1 MYVGSGGPIDWKA
14 VKVPDTVRVSDMRM
28 ESAPAS
34 VKEGGVIRGGVFDM
48 ATHRT
53 ITGAKVVLF
62 QPKVSLVQGTEAGAL
77 KQPGSTQTDK
87 AGLFEISAIP
97 EGYYQIHVYAEGY
110 AARAVG
116 AFDNRSGHACLES
129 DILISKA
136 APLRGVVADEKGNP
150 IPGVKVSARNAIG
163 MDGFG
168 YGPAKAP
175 SATTDAKGCFEI
187 SSLPEGS
194 TGLFCQAPSLHQ
206 QTSIFELYKVSNRPW
221 EKREDIR
228 IVMTGTGSVRGKV
241 VDRDGK
247 APTRE
252 FSVNI
257 EPKGGSKRGSWSGSM
272 RCKEGGT
279 FEFSGVP
286 PGEYVLVAQ
295 PNPMT
300 EGEAS
305 EPKPVVITTGCALE
319 VELVTDHAQK

>member
-1 MYVGSGGPIDWKA
+1 MGGGGPIEWKT

-28 ESAPAS
+28 ESAPAK
-34 VKEGGVIRGGVFDM
+34 VREGGVIRGGVFDL
-48 ATHRT
+48 ATHRAVA
-53 ITGAKVVLF
+53 GAKVALF
-62 QPKVSLVQGTEAGAL
+62 QRTEAREL
-77 KQPGSTQTDK
+77 KEARSTRTDK

-97 EGYYQIHVYAEGY
+97 EGYYEIHVYAEGC
-110 AARAVG
+110 AGRNVG
-116 AFDNRSGHACLES
+116 PFDNRSGHAYLES

-136 APLRGVVADEKGNP
+136 ASLRGVVADEKGNP
-150 IPGVKVSARNAIG
+150 IPGVKVSARNTIG
-163 MDGFG
+163 IDGLG
-168 YGPAKAP
+168 YRCAGEP
-175 SATTDAKGCFEI
+175 SAATDAKGCFEI
-187 SSLPEGS
+187 SSLPEGF
-194 TGLFCQAPSLHQ
+194 TGLNCRAPSLHQ
-206 QTSIFELYKVSNRPW
+206 QTSIFELYKVSNRSW

-252 FSVNI
+252 FHVNI
-257 EPKGGSKRGSWSGSM
+257 EPKGGSKLGSWGGSM

-305 EPKPVVITTGCALE
+305 EPKPVVITAGCALE
-319 VELVTDHAQK
+319 VEFVSDHAHK

>member
-1 MYVGSGGPIDWKA
+1 VYVGSGSPIEWKT

-28 ESAPAS
+28 ESAPEK
-34 VKEGGVIRGGVFDM
+34 VREGGLIRGGVFDV
-48 ATHRT
+48 ATHRAVA
-53 ITGAKVVLF
+53 GAKVVLF
-62 QPKVSLVQGTEAGAL
+62 QPKVGLGTEAGAL

-97 EGYYQIHVYAEGY
+97 EGYYQIHVSAEGY

-116 AFDNRSGHACLES
+116 AFDNRSGHAYLES
-129 DILISKA
+129 DMLISKA

-150 IPGVKVSARNAIG
+150 IPGVKVAARNAIG
-163 MDGFG
+163 IDGLG
-168 YGPAKAP
+168 YQCAGKW
-175 SATTDAKGCFEI
+175 SAVTDAKGGFEI
-187 SSLPEGS
+187 SSLPEGF
-194 TGLFCQAPSLHQ
+194 TGLNCTAPSLHQ
-206 QTSIFELYKVSNRPW
+206 QTSIFELYKVSNRSW

-252 FSVNI
+252 FNVNI
-257 EPKGGSKRGSWSGSM
+257 EPKGGSKLGSWGGSM
-272 RCKEGGT
+272 QCKEGGT

-305 EPKPVVITTGCALE
+305 EPKPVVITTGCELE
-319 VELVTDHAQK
+319 VEFVSDHARK

>member
-1 MYVGSGGPIDWKA
+1 MYVGGGGPIEWKT

-28 ESAPAS
+28 ESAPAK
-34 VKEGGVIRGGVFDM
+34 VREGGLIRGGVFDM
-48 ATHRT
+48 ATYRT
-53 ITGAKVVLF
+53 VAGAKVALF
-62 QPKVSLVQGTEAGAL
+62 QRTQPQAL
-77 KQPGSTQTDK
+77 KQTASTQTDK
-87 AGLFEISAIP
+87 TGLFEISTIP

-136 APLRGVVADEKGNP
+136 ASLRGVVADEKGNP
-150 IPGVKVSARNAIG
+150 IPGVKVSAQSTIG
-163 MDGFG
+163 INGLG
-168 YGPAKAP
+168 YKCAEEP
-175 SATTDAKGCFEI
+175 SVATDAKGCFEI
-187 SSLPEGS
+187 SSLPEGF
-194 TGLFCQAPSLHQ
+194 TGLNCTAPSLHQ
-206 QTSIFELYKVSNRPW
+206 QTSIFELYKVSNRRW

-241 VDRDGK
+241 VDKEGK
-247 APTRE
+247 PPTRSFMVE
-252 FSVNI
+252 I
-257 EPKGGSKRGSWSGSM
+257 EPKGGSKLGSWGGSM
-272 RCKEGGT
+272 QCKEGGT

-319 VELVTDHAQK
+319 VEFVSDNAHK